1 MGTGEGD
8 FFPRLPIQRTP
19 VISMQKSAV
28 FPTLIVALALLFPVA
43 GQSADRSVTSRGP
56 VLLASTHKFA
66 PEKNRLEEV
75 RQEII
80 ASSRPAPADS
90 PVLLNR
96 VADTKRKPARFVEI
110 SDSLFRKRL
119 SARSAII
126 LDAATGKEIYAH
138 NPDRPGQP
146 ASTIKVLTS
155 LIAIDYL
162 KNSTLVP
169 VSDRA
174 AGMPRSK
181 IYIRKGRSYYAEDLI
196 NAVMLASANDAS
208 VALAEKIGGSET
220 GFARLMTKKA
230 GELGAKK
237 TVCKTASGLT
247 AKGQQTTARDLA
259 VIFNEAMKNQEFAER
274 MKLRKAKTSYGKTL
288 QSHNKALWQIDGTQ
302 GGKTGYT
309 WAAKQTYVGKFSR
322 NGEEILVAILGSRS
336 MWRDIARLVEYGFS
350 KKAQLQMAA
359 RQKTKPE
366 TTATPEP
373 FKSALVVLS
382 DSKKSEK
389 L

>member
-1 MGTGEGD
+1 MD
-8 FFPRLPIQRTP
+8 PP
-19 VISMQKSAV
+19 
-28 FPTLIVALALLFPVA
+28 
-43 GQSADRSVTSRGP
+43 
-56 VLLASTHKFA
+56 H
-66 PEKNRLEEV
+66 
-75 RQEII
+75 
-80 ASSRPAPADS
+80 SRPEER
-90 PVLLNR
+90 N
-96 VADTKRKPARFVEI
+96 
-110 SDSLFRKRL
+110 
-119 SARSAII
+119 
-126 LDAATGKEIYAH
+126 G
-138 NPDRPGQP
+138 
-146 ASTIKVLTS
+146 
-155 LIAIDYL
+155 
-162 KNSTLVP
+162 
-169 VSDRA
+169 
-174 AGMPRSK
+174 
-181 IYIRKGRSYYAEDLI
+181 
-196 NAVMLASANDAS
+196 
-208 VALAEKIGGSET
+208 
-220 GFARLMTKKA
+220 
-230 GELGAKK
+230 
-237 TVCKTASGLT
+237 T

-366 TTATPEP
+366 TTATPET

>member
-1 MGTGEGD
+1 
-8 FFPRLPIQRTP
+8 
-19 VISMQKSAV
+19 MQKSAV
-28 FPTLIVALALLFPVA
+28 FPTLIVALALLFPVTGKSA
-43 GQSADRSVTSRGP
+43 GKSVASRGP

-66 PEKNRLEEV
+66 PEKSRLEEV

-80 ASSRPAPADS
+80 ASSKPAPSDS
-90 PVLLNR
+90 PILLNR
-96 VADTKRKPARFVEI
+96 VANTKRKPTRFVKI

-146 ASTIKVLTS
+146 ASTIKVITS

-169 VSDRA
+169 VSSRA

-181 IYIRKGRSYYAEDLI
+181 IYIRKGKSYYANDLI

-208 VALAEKIGGSET
+208 VALAEKIGGSES
-220 GFARLMTKKA
+220 GFARIMTKKA
-230 GELGAKK
+230 GELGARK
-237 TVCKTASGLT
+237 TICKTASGLT

-259 VIFNEAMKNQEFAER
+259 IIFNEAMKNPEFAER

-288 QSHNKALWQIDGTQ
+288 RSHNKALWQIDGTQ

-350 KKAQLQMAA
+350 KKEQMQMAA
-359 RQKTKPE
+359 RQETKPE
-366 TTATPEP
+366 TTVKPAP

-382 DSKKSEK
+382 DNKKSGK